1 MLHTA
6 QFRKQGRASVLWRH
20 RSAAG
25 RARPAPQAGR
35 LSEKRR
41 GAVLVESAIIMFV
54 FITLTVGAMDLEL
67 AVFRYNMAAQAA
79 RHGARQAMV
88 HGALAKAPMT
98 VWGPAGYSGKADDGS
113 DIANAVSPLLV
124 GFDRHNVTVQADW
137 LDGGNAIGNRVR
149 YTVSTPYRPLLGFLI
164 GYPAFT
170 ISAASTMPIAH

>member
-1 MLHTA
+1 MHRVTRI
-6 QFRKQGRASVLWRH
+6 RKQGSASVLFNRGL
-20 RSAAG
+20 AG
-25 RARPAPQAGR
+25 GFVRRAPQAGR
-35 LSEKRR
+35 LNRQRR

-113 DIANAVSPLLV
+113 DIANAVKPLLV
-124 GFDRHNVTVQADW
+124 GFDQHNVTIQTDW
-137 LDGGNAIGNRVR
+137 LDGGNAVGNRVR